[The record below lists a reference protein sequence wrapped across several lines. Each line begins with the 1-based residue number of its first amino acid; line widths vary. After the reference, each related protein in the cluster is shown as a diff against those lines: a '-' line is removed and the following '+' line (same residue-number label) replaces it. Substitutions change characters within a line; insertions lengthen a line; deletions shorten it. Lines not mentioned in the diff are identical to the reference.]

1 MPDQA
6 AGGALY
12 KTDFV
17 DIDAQYV
24 HGTNY
29 HAMDALAFAFALANG
44 DFLSRWCDVSFR
56 NTHAQYTIFERRLY
70 RAFIDVLS

>member
-12 KTDFV
+12 NTDFD

-29 HAMDALAFAFALANG
+29 HAMDALAFALANG
-44 DFLSRWCDVSFR
+44 DFLSSWRDISFR